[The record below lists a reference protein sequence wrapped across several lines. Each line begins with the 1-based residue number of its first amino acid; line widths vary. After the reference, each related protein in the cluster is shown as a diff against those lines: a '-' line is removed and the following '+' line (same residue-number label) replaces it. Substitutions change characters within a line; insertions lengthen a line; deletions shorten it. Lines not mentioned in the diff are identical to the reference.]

1 MFTAEQE
8 AKIEVH
14 RQHAELEHLASM
26 QSAVGASAADMVQ
39 LIVARENGPPARLI
53 QVLGDCQPLYKRWA
67 DCVAENGGTGAKEC
81 VTALKEFRA
90 CHKKSTDLA
99 LSSALKQ

>member
-1 MFTAEQE
+1 MPPPVVCLDCEE
-8 AKIEVH
+8 AKETA
-14 RQHAELEHLASM
+14 Q
-26 QSAVGASAADMVQ
+26 
-39 LIVARENGPPARLI
+39 AREAATPKDGLK
-53 QVLGDCQPLYKRWA
+53 LGDCQPLYKRWA

-99 LSSALKQ
+99 LSNALKQ